1 MQMKDSG
8 NDVDYRGAGADQKAL
23 SRDQRREEISGSLWT
38 GMSITW
44 TEHVVDIV
52 VSQLLRYVGTTGVTE
67 IIAPIHYSDLV
78 SLT

>member
-1 MQMKDSG
+1 
-8 NDVDYRGAGADQKAL
+8 
-23 SRDQRREEISGSLWT
+23 
-38 GMSITW
+38 MSITW

>member
-23 SRDQRREEISGSLWT
+23 SRDQRREERSGSLWT

-52 VSQLLRYVGTTGVTE
+52 VSQLLRYVEV
-67 IIAPIHYSDLV
+67 PQV
-78 SLT
+78 SQK